1 MAGAKERPL
10 TREDAKQL
18 YQDLQKSVELLKS
31 RKGGAAPAGSG
42 AIPDATA
49 RQIAMEIKA
58 ALKKDAP
65 RGASSSRSIETI
77 DQAVEAPRRPSRS
90 IDDLPPP
97 EAWSARGRNRGPG
110 AALSVVVC
118 FALVKMA
125 FSILEY
131 SGIMTVQPAQA
142 SYQVQPAVHQPAQ
155 GPYSPQEL
163 QILTSLDSR
172 RTELDVRNKQ
182 LDEREK
188 DIEKRDR
195 EFASRMNELRELSSR
210 LKVDREKTEKKQ
222 EAQLTQLANVYNS
235 MNPTEAAHLLDQLD
249 EVTAFQLLGHM
260 SEKRIG
266 QILPLMSPERALA
279 MTRALSG
286 KR

>member
-10 TREDAKQL
+10 TREDARQL

-31 RKGGAAPAGSG
+31 RKGGAAPAGPG

-65 RGASSSRSIETI
+65 RGSANSRSIETV
-77 DQAVEAPRRPSRS
+77 DQAIEAPRRSFRS
-90 IDDLPPP
+90 AEDLPPP
-97 EAWSARGRNRGPG
+97 AAWSAPDRSRGPVT
-110 AALSVVVC
+110 AVSVVVC

-131 SGIMTVQPAQA
+131 SGIMTVQPAEA
-142 SYQVQPAVHQPAQ
+142 SYEVQPAVHQPAQ

-172 RTELDVRNKQ
+172 RTELDSRSQQ
-182 LDEREK
+182 LDDREK

-195 EFASRMNELRELSSR
+195 EFATRMNELRELSGK

-222 EAQLTQLANVYNS
+222 ETQLTQLANVYNS

-249 EVTAFQLLGHM
+249 EVTAFSLLEHM

-266 QILPLMSPERALA
+266 QILPVMSPERALA
-279 MTRALSG
+279 MTKALSG
-286 KR
+286 KH